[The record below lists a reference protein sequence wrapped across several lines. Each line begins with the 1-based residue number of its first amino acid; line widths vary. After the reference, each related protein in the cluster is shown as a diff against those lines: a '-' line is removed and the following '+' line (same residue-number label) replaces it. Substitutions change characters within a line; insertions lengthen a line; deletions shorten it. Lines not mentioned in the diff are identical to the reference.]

1 MNFMRD
7 TSIRRKITL
16 IIMFV
21 SMASLSLAALAFI
34 FNERSDAREFA
45 AGNLHTMANIIA
57 ANSKA
62 AVLFNDNTAAEE
74 TLEFLH
80 NQDHILA
87 AAIYGPE
94 QELFAVYRKTGTE
107 ADIPPPGSDDDNVLF
122 RNGHVELVSSISH
135 EGMHVGHV
143 YLLSDTRLIHDQL
156 SRYVVIALLVFF
168 ASLVISFVLSKY
180 MQRIITTP
188 LLRLSRIARQIT
200 TEQNYTLRLQGEGKD
215 EIGNLISDF
224 NEMLDQIQLRDKEL
238 EQHRSALEDL
248 VTRRTADLEL
258 ANRKLEVAKQKAE
271 EIAGRMEYHAHHDAL
286 TGLPN
291 RTLLI
296 DRIGIALSHAHR
308 EHALAGLLFLDLD
321 RFKIIN
327 DSLGHAIGDQLLRV
341 VAQRLMNCIREDD
354 TVARLG
360 GDEFMVLLPS
370 IEKTSDAG
378 YIGKRIIDA
387 LSESVICDGYELN
400 VTTSIG
406 VSIYPFDGK
415 TTDALIKS
423 ADISM
428 YRAKGLGR
436 NRLVYYT
443 AEMNEES
450 RKRLMLETD
459 LRKAVDKQQFELLYQ
474 PIVDTRKNVIIGAE
488 ALILWNHPTM
498 GIIPPAEFIP
508 IAEDTGFIVPI
519 GEWVIRNA
527 FGRLR
532 NWNDAGHPKLR
543 IAVNLSPTQLSR
555 PGLVNVVEQAIDEFQ
570 VSPWCVD
577 FEITES
583 VAIQNLDSATA
594 TLEKLKKLGISISL
608 DDFGTGYSS
617 LSHLHILPIDT
628 IKIGQSFVRN
638 IPDSMGDMSI
648 AQAIIAMANSLD
660 LSLVA
665 EGVENIKQ
673 MNFFRQQGIH
683 IIQGHLF
690 SAPVPEEEFMEM
702 LQSRTTLTALNIV
715 K

>member
-1 MNFMRD
+1 HSN
-7 TSIRRKITL
+7 
-16 IIMFV
+16 
-21 SMASLSLAALAFI
+21 A
-34 FNERSDAREFA
+34 
-45 AGNLHTMANIIA
+45 
-57 ANSKA
+57 
-62 AVLFNDNTAAEE
+62 DNT
-74 TLEFLH
+74 
-80 NQDHILA
+80 
-87 AAIYGPE
+87 
-94 QELFAVYRKTGTE
+94 LFWKNFI
-107 ADIPPPGSDDDNVLF
+107 DISNT
-122 RNGHVELVSSISH
+122 ITH
-135 EGMHVGHV
+135 EGVHVGHV
-143 YLLSDTRLIHDQL
+143 HLRSDIKLIHDHLSWYVIVALLVLFASLLLSFLLSERMQHIITDPLLLLSD
-156 SRYVVIALLVFF
+156 
-168 ASLVISFVLSKY
+168 
-180 MQRIITTP
+180 
-188 LLRLSRIARQIT
+188 IARQIT
-200 TEQNYTLRLQGEGKD
+200 TEKNYSLRLECESKD
-215 EIGNLISDF
+215 EVGNLMCDF
-224 NEMLDQIQLRDKEL
+224 NEMLEQIQIRDKEL
-238 EQHRSALEDL
+238 ELHRSELEHL
-248 VTRRTADLEL
+248 VARRTADLEL
-258 ANRKLEVAKQKAE
+258 VNRELEVAKQEAE
-271 EIAGRMEYHAHHDAL
+271 QIAGKMEYHAHHDAL

-291 RTLLI
+291 RSLLI
-296 DRIGIALSHAHR
+296 DRIGIGLSHAHR
-308 EHALAGLLFLDLD
+308 ENSLAGLLFLDLD

-327 DSLGHAIGDQLLRV
+327 DSLGHAIGDQLLQV
-341 VAQRLMNCIREDD
+341 IAKRLESCIREDD

-360 GDEFMVLLPS
+360 GDEFMVLLPT

-387 LSESVICDGYELN
+387 LNEPVNCDGYELN

-406 VSIYPFDGK
+406 VSIYPYDGK
-415 TTDALIKS
+415 STDALIKS

-459 LRKAVDKQQFELLYQ
+459 LRKALDKQQFELLYQ
-474 PIVDTRKNVIIGAE
+474 PIVDTRKNTILGAE

-508 IAEDTGFIVPI
+508 IAEDTGLIVPI

-527 FGRLR
+527 FGKLR
-532 NWNDAGHPKLR
+532 NWNDTGHPRLR

-555 PGLVNVVEQAIDEFQ
+555 PGLISVVEQAIDEFQ
-570 VSPWCVD
+570 VSPYSVD

-583 VAIQNLDSATA
+583 VAIQNLDSATL

-617 LSHLHILPIDT
+617 LSHLHTLPIDT
-628 IKIGQSFVRN
+628 IKIGQSFVKN

-683 IIQGHLF
+683 VIQGHLF
-690 SAPVPEEEFMEM
+690 SAPVAEEEFMQM
-702 LQSRTTLTALNIV
+702 LESRTTLTPLNIV